1 MKKVLLVLSIAV
13 LTGLACNQAGQSQ
26 SAPAGQAPA
35 AAPPANDQGAEPAAK
50 PASPERAQPSSDR
63 PTKVPAPAAHTAP
76 SGTAA
81 EPKPAE
87 APEPAFRELT
97 IPAGTSLSVT
107 MLTTVTSNGSKP
119 EDRIKGSIAKPVTV
133 SGTTALPVGT
143 QLTGSVMQANE
154 SGRVKGRASVEFR
167 FDHMV
172 VNGESMRVETAA
184 VTREAAADTKSDVK
198 KGGLGAGAGAIVGG
212 IIGGG
217 KGAAIGAVAGGAGTV
232 LATKGNEVEVPSGT
246 VVSVLLQD
254 PVTVTVPIK

>member
-1 MKKVLLVLSIAV
+1 MKKVVLFLSIAV
-13 LTGLACNQAGQSQ
+13 LSGLACNQSGQPQ

-35 AAPPANDQGAEPAAK
+35 AAPPPNDQGSAPAAK
-50 PASPERAQPSSDR
+50 PAAPEPAQPSSDR
-63 PTKVPAPAAHTAP
+63 PAPAQAPAAQQAAP
-76 SGTAA
+76 TGTAA
-81 EPKPAE
+81 APKPAE
-87 APEPAFRELT
+87 EPAFREVT
-97 IPAGTSLSVT
+97 IPPGTSLSVT
-107 MLTTVTSNGSKP
+107 MLTTVASKTSKP
-119 EDRIKGSIAKPVTV
+119 EDRVKGSIAKPVTV

-143 QLTGSVMQANE
+143 QLTGSVIQANE

-184 VTREAAADTKSDVK
+184 VKREAAADTKSDVK

-212 IIGGG
+212 ILGGG

>member
-35 AAPPANDQGAEPAAK
+35 AAPPANDQGAAPAAK
-50 PASPERAQPSSDR
+50 PASPEPAQPSSSR
-63 PTKVPAPAAHTAP
+63 PPQPAPAAHTA
-76 SGTAA
+76 SSSTAA

-87 APEPAFRELT
+87 AAEPAFRELT

-119 EDRIKGSIAKPVTV
+119 EDRVKGSLAKLVTV
-133 SGTTALPVGT
+133 SGSTALPVGT

-172 VNGESMRVETAA
+172 VNGESIRVETAA
-184 VTREAAADTKSDVK
+184 VAREAAADTKSDVK
-198 KGGLGAGAGAIVGG
+198 KAALGAGTGAIVGG
-212 IIGGG
+212 IVGGG

>member
-1 MKKVLLVLSIAV
+1 MKRVVLLLSIAV
-13 LTGLACNQAGQSQ
+13 LSGLACNQAGQPQ

-35 AAPPANDQGAEPAAK
+35 AAPPPNDQGAAPAAK
-50 PASPERAQPSSDR
+50 PAAPEPAQPSSDR
-63 PTKVPAPAAHTAP
+63 PAPEQTPAAQAAP
-76 SGTAA
+76 TGMAA
-81 EPKPAE
+81 APKQAE
-87 APEPAFRELT
+87 APEPAFREVT
-97 IPAGTSLSVT
+97 IPPGTSLSVT
-107 MLTTVTSNGSKP
+107 MLTTVASKTSKP
-119 EDRIKGSIAKPVTV
+119 EDRVKGSIAKPVTV

-143 QLTGSVMQANE
+143 QLSGSVIQANE

-184 VTREAAADTKSDVK
+184 VKREAAADTKSDVK

-217 KGAAIGAVAGGAGTV
+217 TGTV

>member
-1 MKKVLLVLSIAV
+1 
-13 LTGLACNQAGQSQ
+13 
-26 SAPAGQAPA
+26 
-35 AAPPANDQGAEPAAK
+35 
-50 PASPERAQPSSDR
+50 
-63 PTKVPAPAAHTAP
+63 
-76 SGTAA
+76 
-81 EPKPAE
+81 
-87 APEPAFRELT
+87 
-97 IPAGTSLSVT
+97 
-107 MLTTVTSNGSKP
+107 MLTTVASKTSKP
-119 EDRIKGSIAKPVTV
+119 EDRVKGSIAKPVTV

-143 QLTGSVMQANE
+143 QLTGSVIQANE

-184 VTREAAADTKSDVK
+184 VKREAAADTKSDVK

-212 IIGGG
+212 ILGGG